1 IKDKSALAARD
12 STSAETKNL
21 HRNRITSAR
30 QIPLDLSFSK
40 GEIAEFLMPTAA
52 RGFRPGESERL
63 VAVQARHICLL
74 FRRFTS
80 FQEDMTRPYVEA
92 LEARGI
98 AHLLVGGR
106 SFHNRAE
113 IETLRAALAAI
124 EWPEDELSVF
134 ATLRG
139 SLFAVGDEE
148 LLEYRHKIG
157 RLHPFRLPNEFPES
171 LAPIVAALSRLQE
184 LHRARNRVPV
194 ATTIAALLET
204 TRAHVGFALE
214 HGGEQVLANVAHVI
228 DLARRYEAE
237 GGISFRGFIAELRE
251 QAESGEA
258 GEAPILEEGSDGV
271 RLMTVHKAKGLE
283 FPVVILAD
291 MTARL
296 RASAASR
303 YLDAGRRMCAI
314 RLAGCAPYDLLA
326 HEDEELRR
334 DEAEGVRV
342 AYVAATRS
350 RDLLVLPAVGDEE
363 RDGWIQPLNAA
374 IYPPLGARQQQ
385 VQPAGCAEFK
395 SKDSVLVRPG
405 GSAAGRNTVC
415 PGLHARKLDVSEG
428 GGGFQRQEDAEF
440 SVVWWDPRALKLGAE
455 APLGIRRPE
464 LIVKDVAPEIVESGL
479 ASYKTWRAQRECAVA
494 NGSQSSVSVR
504 TVTEEAK
511 AGTDEAAYVKH
522 SPVQI
527 VELRRPAQRP
537 SGRRFGALVHAVL
550 ASVPL
555 DGDASTVQSLAAIH
569 GRILGA
575 TQEEIAAASEAA
587 CAALAHALFDEAR
600 RAALE
605 GRCRREVPIAWRKGD
620 GSLIEGVIDLA
631 FEGAEG
637 WTVVDF
643 KSDEEFRGNESA
655 YRRQVAMYAAA
666 VAEANGRPALAI
678 LMRV

>member
-1 IKDKSALAARD
+1 VPI
-12 STSAETKNL
+12 
-21 HRNRITSAR
+21 
-30 QIPLDLSFSK
+30 
-40 GEIAEFLMPTAA
+40 
-52 RGFRPGESERL
+52 
-63 VAVQARHICLL
+63 QARHICLL

-148 LLEYRHKIG
+148 LLEYRQKIG
-157 RLHPFRLPNEFPES
+157 RLHPFRIPNEFPES

-194 ATTIAALLET
+194 ATTIASLLET

-214 HGGEQVLANVAHVI
+214 HGGEQVLANIAHVI

-237 GGISFRGFIAELRE
+237 GGISFRGFIDELRK
-251 QAESGEA
+251 QAENGET

-291 MTARL
+291 MTAKL

-314 RLAGCAPYDLLA
+314 RLAGCAPYDLLT

-342 AYVAATRS
+342 AYVAATRA
-350 RDLLVLPAVGDEE
+350 RDLLVVPAVGDEE
-363 RDGWIQPLNAA
+363 REGWIQPLNAA
-374 IYPPLGARQQQ
+374 IYPPLGARQEQ
-385 VQPAGCAEFK
+385 VQPPGCPEFK

-405 GSAAGRNTVC
+405 GSAAGKNTVC
-415 PGLHARKLDVSEG
+415 PGLHARKLGVAEAG
-428 GGGFQRQEDAEF
+428 LGFQRQEDAEF
-440 SVVWWDPRALKLGAE
+440 SVVWWDPRALQLGAE

-464 LIVKDVAPEIVESGL
+464 LIVKDIAPDIVESGL
-479 ASYKTWRAQRECAVA
+479 ANYKTWRARRERAVA

-504 TVTEEAK
+504 TVTQEAK
-511 AGTDEAAYVKH
+511 ADTDEAARVKH

-527 VELRRPAQRP
+527 VELRRPAHRP

-575 TQEEIAAASEAA
+575 SQEEIAAASQAA
-587 CAALAHALFDEAR
+587 YAALAHALFDEAR
-600 RAALE
+600 SAALE
-605 GRCRREVPIAWRKGD
+605 GRCRREVPIAWREGD

-643 KSDEEFRGNESA
+643 KTDEEFRGNESA
-655 YRRQVAMYAAA
+655 YRRQVGMYAAA
-666 VAEANGRPALAI
+666 VGAANGRPALAI